1 LPSDA
6 VFVSNGDLRFMTE
19 NSVQT
24 VEDKVRDH
32 FHDDASRFD
41 AIYNEEK
48 GPLASFIDNYWRGV
62 VQKRLE
68 LNVEKL
74 RPFEGKKILDVGCG
88 SGRFCIAFAQ
98 SGAAKVIGIDFAK
111 AMIEIADKLAAEA
124 GVSDR
129 CEFIVGGFPE
139 AIDQAEAPFDACTG
153 NGFFDYIED
162 PVPIIS
168 RMRELTKGKL
178 IMSFPK
184 AVEWRVPLRRFRF
197 WLKGTPLFLYTEA
210 QTRDILKRAGVTDF
224 EFIHLDRD
232 YLVVAD
238 V

>member
-1 LPSDA
+1 
-6 VFVSNGDLRFMTE
+6 M
-19 NSVQT
+19 
-24 VEDKVRDH
+24 VEEKVRDH
-32 FHDDASRFD
+32 FHDDAARFD
-41 AIYNEEK
+41 AIYDQKK
-48 GPLASFIDNYWRGV
+48 GIVARFIDNYWRGV

-74 RPFEGKKILDVGCG
+74 KPFAGKKILDVGCG

-98 SGAAKVIGIDFAK
+98 NGAEKVVGIDFAE
-111 AMIEIADKLAAEA
+111 AMIEIADKLATEA
-124 GVSDR
+124 GVADR
-129 CEFIVGGFPE
+129 CEFVVGGFPD
-139 AIDQAEAPFDACTG
+139 AISMDEAPFDACTG
-153 NGFFDYIED
+153 NGFFDYVEH
-162 PVPIIS
+162 PVPIIT

-184 AVEWRVPLRRFRF
+184 AVEWRIPLRRVRF
-197 WLKGTPLFLYTEA
+197 WLKGTPLFLYREA
-210 QTRDILKRAGVTDF
+210 HVRDILLRSGVTDY